1 MRWDGMGWDGMG
13 GGWRVGEYGMRGEC
27 DMMYGGGDGRNLK
40 RKDERLV
47 DMLESGLCCVSFI
60 ER

>member
-1 MRWDGMGWDGMG
+1 
-13 GGWRVGEYGMRGEC
+13 MRGEC